1 MTFLNEGPKVDRRFL
16 FRSFMTPSK
25 LLSTILK
32 KDVTVLYCS
41 CKGKSIMDS
50 EDLVTFIR
58 DSGIENVILH
68 DNLCSLEGFEFY
80 RKVLNNF
87 PRKLIVLA
95 CSKRHFRD
103 IADEVG
109 YPLENLCILEV
120 QELCGLVHNDPLKA
134 TEKAKRMIASYL
146 AQNFSQTQKK
156 GGGIILSKS
165 KGLEAK
171 EVRTLYGRLDLCLS
185 FKNVCLSCINYCP
198 KKAISSNLS
207 YLVDRRLCDVCGV
220 CESVCLQEVFYTF
233 PFKPDFEL
241 GLDFLLKESW
251 QALGVKKGKKIL
263 EDNIVIFACGMGVKN
278 TFIRMASTEQR
289 YREEVLPLFLPYPST
304 MTLELI
310 LQAFSKGAQ
319 KVIILGAQS
328 CPHEIKSYVQDVV
341 IDCKNLSS
349 KLENSI
355 EYSWIRENDTSGL
368 LNILEGGF
376 KNIYKEKYKAPNIDK
391 EYDSRRTEVVELI
404 KSLSD
409 KERIPSSKL
418 LSFGFI
424 EIDKSTCNLCGKCVN
439 SCPTG
444 ALTLSDEHIY
454 FDHVK
459 CFGCNI
465 CERVCEKNSIRFY
478 QEIRT
483 NFIGK
488 SIKAI

>member
-1 MTFLNEGPKVDRRFL
+1 MTFLSEGPKVDRRFL

-25 LLSTILK
+25 LLSTILR
-32 KDVTVLYCS
+32 KDITVLYCS
-41 CKGKSIMDS
+41 CKGKSIIDT
-50 EDLVTFIR
+50 EDLVTFVR

-80 RKVLNNF
+80 REVLNNF

-95 CSKRHFRD
+95 CSKRHFKD
-103 IADEVG
+103 IADEIS
-109 YPLENLCILEV
+109 YPLENLYILEV
-120 QELCGLVHNDPLKA
+120 QELCGLVHDDPLKA
-134 TEKAKRMIASYL
+134 TEKAKRIIASYL
-146 AQNFSQTQKK
+146 AQNFSQTQKRA
-156 GGGIILSKS
+156 GGIILSRS

-171 EVRTLYGRLDLCLS
+171 EIRTLYGRLDLCLS
-185 FKNVCLSCINYCP
+185 FKNVCSSCINYCP

-233 PFKPDFEL
+233 PFKPDFEV

-251 QALGVKKGKKIL
+251 RALGIKKGKKIL
-263 EDNIVIFACGMGVKN
+263 EDNIVVFACGMGVKS
-278 TFIRMASTEQR
+278 TFIRMALTGQR
-289 YREEVLPLFLPYPST
+289 YREEILPLFLPFPS
-304 MTLELI
+304 MITLELI
-310 LQAFSKGAQ
+310 LQAFNKGAQ
-319 KVIILGAQS
+319 KVIILGDQS

-341 IDCKNLSS
+341 INCKNLLS

-355 EYSWIRENDTSGL
+355 ECSWIRENDTSGL
-368 LNILEGGF
+368 LNILEKEF
-376 KNIYKEKYKAPNIDK
+376 ETIDREKYEAPDIDK
-391 EYDSRRTEVVELI
+391 EYDSRRTEVAELI

-409 KERIPSSKL
+409 KEKIPSSKL
-418 LSFGFI
+418 LPFGFI
-424 EIDKSTCNLCGKCVN
+424 VIDKSTCDLCGKCVD

-444 ALTLSDEHIY
+444 ALTRSGENIY

-465 CERVCEKNSIRFY
+465 CEKACEKNSIRCY

-488 SIKAI
+488 SIKVI